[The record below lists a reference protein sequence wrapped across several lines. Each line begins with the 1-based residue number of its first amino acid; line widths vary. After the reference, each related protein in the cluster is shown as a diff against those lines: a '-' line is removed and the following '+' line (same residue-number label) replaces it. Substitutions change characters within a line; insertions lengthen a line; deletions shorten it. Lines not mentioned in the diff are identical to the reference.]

1 MTTYEHAVQEGKIE
15 GKIEGNI
22 EQQNLFISNLVN
34 EGFDLPT
41 IARLTSLTEQEVTD
55 RIKELGL
62 EK

>member
-1 MTTYEHAVQEGKIE
+1 MTTYEQAVQK

-22 EQQNLFISNLVN
+22 EQQNLFISNLFN

-41 IARLTSLTEQEVTD
+41 IARLTCHTEKEVTE